1 MVWRAN
7 QHYPGTIVPGFAG
20 FRKQAEPNDSTSH
33 SWYVCTT
40 GTFVPLV
47 RLYHTRTPRSSTT
60 PQSKQTATNQRHQP
74 TNTAPGPFTTPLP
87 SLLCCSWCI
96 YLPLRLLRVS
106 RLLLGVCRC
115 YTSVTRSLLVLASCW
130 CLLFCTSGVP
140 AKNWWCQCTGIRN
153 LESLESLGLNPCSSD
168 VSFSQSCLRELVRLY
183 HWYVCTFGTIVPCR

>member
-1 MVWRAN
+1 MDVVWRAN
-7 QHYPGTIVPGFAG
+7 QHYPGTIVPGLAG

-60 PQSKQTATNQRHQP
+60 TPQSKQTATNQRHQP

-96 YLPLRLLRVS
+96 YLPLVLLRLS
-106 RLLLGVCRC
+106 RVLLGVCRC
-115 YTSVTRSLLVLASCW
+115 FTSVTSILLVLSRAVGAC
-130 CLLFCTSGVP
+130 FRTSG
-140 AKNWWCQCTGIRN
+140 AFERGTGGVSGRN
-153 LESLESLGLNPCSSD
+153 QESGILGIPWFESLL
-168 VSFSQSCLRELVRLY
+168 Q
-183 HWYVCTFGTIVPCR
+183 

>member
-1 MVWRAN
+1 MWYGGPNNIIPVRSYQVWLAFESR
-7 QHYPGTIVPGFAG
+7 QSLMTPQVIP
-20 FRKQAEPNDSTSH
+20 
-33 SWYVCTT
+33 

-60 PQSKQTATNQRHQP
+60 PPQSKQTTNQRHQP

-130 CLLFCTSGVP
+130 CLFSHL
-140 AKNWWCQCTGIRN
+140 
-153 LESLESLGLNPCSSD
+153 SLPERSSD
-168 VSFSQSCLRELVRLY
+168 WSWVSLVAFL
-183 HWYVCTFGTIVPCR
+183 VL